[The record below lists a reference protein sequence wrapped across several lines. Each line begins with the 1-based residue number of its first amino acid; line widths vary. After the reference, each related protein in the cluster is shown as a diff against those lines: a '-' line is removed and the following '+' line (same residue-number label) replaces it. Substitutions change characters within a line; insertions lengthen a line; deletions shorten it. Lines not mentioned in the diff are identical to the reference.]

1 MLMETKK
8 KLKLKTNK
16 DYSFAIC
23 ATHVCKTASNKLNH
37 DISYIYTMLE
47 NSYFTEN
54 TEPTK

>member
-1 MLMETKK
+1 METKK